1 MGNSVQIEVM
11 GQKFILKGTHDKE
24 YIKRVEKYINEKIEE
39 VKGSG
44 GSITTYNLMVLVALN
59 LVDDCL
65 KKEDEINR
73 LIKTTED
80 NSTRLINLIDSHI

>member
-1 MGNSVQIEVM
+1 MGDSVQIEVM
-11 GQKFILKGTHDKE
+11 GKKFVLKGTHDKE

-44 GSITTYNLMVLVALN
+44 GSITTHNLMVLVALN
-59 LVDDCL
+59 LVDDYL

-80 NSTRLINLIDSHI
+80 NSTRLIDLIDSHI